1 MKLKIAWSCKKEN
14 IEFIRLN
21 EDIFF
26 QGWDFPSFFFLNIK
40 KKSPDLYKFYSDLI
54 SVLVLNMAELCR
66 SLTELLG
73 ASKITKW

>member
-26 QGWDFPSFFFLNIK
+26 QGWDFPFFFFKHK
-40 KKSPDLYKFYSDLI
+40 KKES
-54 SVLVLNMAELCR
+54 
-66 SLTELLG
+66 
-73 ASKITKW
+73 